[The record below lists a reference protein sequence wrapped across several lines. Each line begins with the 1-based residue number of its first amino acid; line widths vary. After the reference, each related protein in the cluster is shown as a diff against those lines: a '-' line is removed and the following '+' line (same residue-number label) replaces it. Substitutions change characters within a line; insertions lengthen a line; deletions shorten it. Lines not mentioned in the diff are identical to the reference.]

1 MLHITGVPLRRRVHS
16 EFARA
21 RLTEAA
27 YDAAM
32 DALHP
37 ALQEVSSADERTWL
51 REALARPLHLA
62 VEAALDVLAIEL
74 DVALEDA
81 PVSLRRKIEGTPR
94 WRIPGWE

>member
-1 MLHITGVPLRRRVHS
+1 MLLVTGIPLHRRVRS
-16 EFARA
+16 EFART

-37 ALQEVSSADERTWL
+37 ALHEVSSVDERTWL

-62 VEAALDVLAIEL
+62 VEAALDMLAIEL

-81 PVSLRRKIEGTPR
+81 PVSLRRKIEDTPR
-94 WRIPGWE
+94 WRVPGWK

>member
-1 MLHITGVPLRRRVHS
+1 MLLITGLPLHRRVRT

-37 ALQEVSSADERTWL
+37 ALHEVTSAEEKAWL
-51 REALARPLHLA
+51 RDALAGPLGLA
-62 VEAALDVLAIEL
+62 VEASLDVLAVELAHMIER
-74 DVALEDA
+74 A
-81 PVSLRRKIEGTPR
+81 PVSVRRKIEETPR
-94 WRIPGWE
+94 WRGIGWG